1 MERGAWY
8 IPTVLTILFCTLVVQ
23 HYVKH
28 NSYNFSRK
36 SKPIRVYVD
45 MVADLFH
52 YGHVEFLRQAK
63 QLGDHLVVGI
73 CSDHDVKTYKR
84 KPILS
89 MEERMVSVKACRY
102 VDEVL
107 PDAPIRVTQEWID
120 DNNID
125 VVVHGDDFEPDKMA
139 YYYEVPIALNI
150 FRTVPYTKGVST
162 SQLIKR
168 IKERTDL

>member
-28 NSYNFSRK
+28 NRTNFSPK

-45 MVADLFH
+45 IIADLFH
-52 YGHVEFLRQAK
+52 YGHVEFLRQAR
-63 QLGDHLVVGI
+63 QLGDQLIVGI
-73 CSDHDVKTYKR
+73 CSDHDIKTYKR

-89 MEERMVSVKACRY
+89 MEERMQSVKACRY
-102 VDEVL
+102 VDEVI
-107 PDAPIRVTQEWID
+107 PNAPAKISEDWID
-120 DNNID
+120 EYEID
-125 VVVHGDDFEPDKMA
+125 VVVHGGDFDEETMA

-150 FRTVPYTKGVST
+150 FRTVPYTKGIST